1 MFRVCSVF
9 TTIIGNRRWGV
20 KLSASLLLLVWAST
34 VVAAPDYTRQRE
46 LFRVAD
52 AALAAGERDALNGAR
67 TALRD
72 YPLYPYLAYRDLHQR
87 LGEFPATEIQAFIR
101 DYADLPLAERLR
113 IQWLHHLAHNQRWD
127 QFLRDYQPSDNVTLD
142 CLYRRALLSQGHTSA
157 ALEGIESVWVYGHS
171 RPPACDPVFAVWRE
185 RGGFTQERI
194 WQRFG
199 LAMAAGQ
206 DGLARYL
213 YNLLQGERRTVAER
227 WLAIHADPGRI
238 RRLDADQPYAA
249 DLALHGL
256 RVLVRRDSV
265 ATAPLFDQLQARYR
279 RASDPEWNALQRQL
293 AVFVAARGHPGAAE
307 RLAAIPEP
315 WVDES
320 VEAWRIRVALRAQD
334 WPEVLRQTERLSAT
348 SAQQLR
354 WRYWR
359 ARALEA
365 LGEPGAARAL
375 YTELASQRDYYG
387 FLAADRLQQP
397 YTITHH
403 PSAVPQNWM
412 ATSAGSALLRIRE
425 LTYLERD
432 VDARREWRHLLNNG
446 SPQALRTAAVLA
458 DRWGWHR
465 QAVVAL
471 VRADEWDDLTLRFP
485 LPYRE
490 QVVSAAQ
497 TQGIDPAWIYAVM
510 RQESLFQEDARSS
523 ANALGLMQILPT
535 TGQRIA
541 RERGETWAGERR
553 LLHPPTN
560 IQYGAH
566 YLRGNLQRLQTNPVL
581 ASAAYNAGASRVR
594 SWLPEHEP
602 MDADIWAETIPFF
615 ETRRYIRRIM
625 EYYVV
630 YGWRL
635 GGAPPALHALM
646 PPVRPSNHTQ

>member
-1 MFRVCSVF
+1 
-9 TTIIGNRRWGV
+9 
-20 KLSASLLLLVWAST
+20 
-34 VVAAPDYTRQRE
+34 
-46 LFRVAD
+46 
-52 AALAAGERDALNGAR
+52 
-67 TALRD
+67 
-72 YPLYPYLAYRDLHQR
+72 
-87 LGEFPATEIQAFIR
+87 
-101 DYADLPLAERLR
+101 
-113 IQWLHHLAHNQRWD
+113 
-127 QFLRDYQPSDNVTLD
+127 
-142 CLYRRALLSQGHTSA
+142 
-157 ALEGIESVWVYGHS
+157 
-171 RPPACDPVFAVWRE
+171 VWRE

-213 YNLLQGERRTVAER
+213 YNLLQGERRIVAER

-238 RRLDADQPYAA
+238 RQLEADQPYAA

-256 RVLVRRDSV
+256 RVLVHRDSV

-279 RASDPEWNALQRQL
+279 RGADPEWNALQRQL
-293 AVFVAARGHPGAAE
+293 AVFVAARGHPSAAE
-307 RLAAIPEP
+307 RLAAIPED
-315 WVDES
+315 WVDEQ

-365 LGEPGAARAL
+365 LGELGTARTL
-375 YTELASQRDYYG
+375 YAELASQRDYYG

-397 YTITHH
+397 YAIIHR
-403 PSAVPQNWM
+403 PSAVPEDWM
-412 ATSAGSALLRIRE
+412 ATSAGAALLRIRE
-425 LTYLERD
+425 LTQLERD
-432 VDARREWRHLLNNG
+432 IDARREWQYLLNNG
-446 SPQALRTAAVLA
+446 SPRALRTAAVLA

-471 VRADEWDDLTLRFP
+471 VRADEWDDLMLRFP
-485 LPYRE
+485 VPYRE
-490 QVVSAAQ
+490 QVLSAAR
-497 TQGIDPAWIYAVM
+497 TQGIDAAWIYAVI

-541 RERGETWAGERR
+541 RERGETWQGSHR
-553 LLHPPTN
+553 LLYPPTN
-560 IQYGAH
+560 IYYGAH
-566 YLRGNLQRLQTNPVL
+566 YLRGNLQRLQNNPVL
-581 ASAAYNAGASRVR
+581 ASAAYNAGARRVM
-594 SWLPEHEP
+594 SWLPEDEP

-615 ETRRYIRRIM
+615 ETRGYIRRVM

-635 GGAPPALHALM
+635 GGELPALQALM
-646 PPVRPSNHTQ
+646 PPVRPR

>member
-1 MFRVCSVF
+1 MFRVSCVF
-9 TTIIGNRRWGV
+9 TTIIGNRHWGA
-20 KLSASLLLLVWAST
+20 KLSAFLLFAVLAST
-34 VVAAPDYTRQRE
+34 ALATPDYTRQRE

-52 AALAAGERDALNGAR
+52 AALAAGERSALTIAR
-67 TALRD
+67 TTLRN
-72 YPLYPYLAYRDLHQR
+72 YPLYPYLLHHDLHQR
-87 LGEFPATEIQAFIR
+87 LDEFPAAEVRAFIR
-101 DYADLPLAERLR
+101 DYADLPLAERLHS
-113 IQWLHHLAHNQRWD
+113 QWLRHLAHNQRWD
-127 QFLRDYQPSDNVTLD
+127 DFLDDYQPRDNVTLD
-142 CLYRRALLSQGHTSA
+142 CLQRQALLSQGQISA
-157 ALEGIESVWVYGHS
+157 ALAEIEAVWMHSHS

-185 RGGFTQERI
+185 RGEFTQERI

-227 WLAIHADPGRI
+227 WLAIHTDPGRI
-238 RRLDADQPYAA
+238 RQLEANQPYAA

-279 RASDPEWNALQRQL
+279 RRTDPEWNALQRQL
-293 AVFVAARGHPGAAE
+293 ALFVAARGHSSAAE
-307 RLAAIPEP
+307 RLAAIPEN
-315 WVDES
+315 WVDEQ

-334 WPEVLRQTERLSAT
+334 WAEVLRQTERLSST

-365 LGEPGAARAL
+365 LGEPDAARTL
-375 YTELASQRDYYG
+375 YADLASQRDYYG

-397 YTITHH
+397 YAIIHR
-403 PSAVPQNWM
+403 PSAVPEDWV
-412 ATSAGSALLRIRE
+412 ATSAGAALLRIRE
-425 LTYLERD
+425 LTQLERD
-432 VDARREWRHLLNNG
+432 IDARREWQHLLDNH

-471 VRADEWDDLTLRFP
+471 VRADEWDDLMLRFP
-485 LPYRE
+485 VPYRE
-490 QVVSAAQ
+490 QVLSAAQ
-497 TQGIDPAWIYAVM
+497 AQGIDPGWIYAVM
-510 RQESLFQEDARSS
+510 RQESLFQPDARSS

-541 RERGETWAGERR
+541 RERGETWQGSHS
-553 LLHPPTN
+553 LLYPPTN
-560 IQYGAH
+560 IHYGAH
-566 YLRGNLQRLQTNPVL
+566 YLRGNLQRLQNNPVL
-581 ASAAYNAGASRVR
+581 ASAAYNAGARRVL
-594 SWLPEHEP
+594 SWLPEDGP
-602 MDADIWAETIPFF
+602 MDADIWAETLPFF
-615 ETRRYIRRIM
+615 ETRGYIRRVM

-635 GGAPPALHALM
+635 GGEQPALHALM
-646 PPVRPSNHTQ
+646 PPVRPG

>member
-1 MFRVCSVF
+1 MSRVCSVF
-9 TTIIGNRRWGV
+9 TIIIGSRRCWGT
-20 KLSASLLLLVWAST
+20 KLSGCVLFAVLAGDAL
-34 VVAAPDYTRQRE
+34 AAPDYTLQRE

-52 AALAAGERDALNGAR
+52 AALAAGERSALTTAR

-72 YPLYPYLAYRDLHQR
+72 YPLYPYLVYRDLHQR
-87 LGEFPATEIQAFIR
+87 LDEFPAAEVRAFIR

-113 IQWLHHLAHNQRWD
+113 VQWLHHLAHNQRWD
-127 QFLRDYQPSDNVTLD
+127 DFLHDYQPRDNVTLD
-142 CLYRRALLSQGHTSA
+142 CLHRQALLSQNQISA

-171 RPPACDPVFAVWRE
+171 RPPVCDPVFAVWRE

-194 WQRFG
+194 WRRFG
-199 LAMAAGQ
+199 LAMAADQ

-227 WLAIHADPGRI
+227 WLAVHADPSRVD
-238 RRLDADQPYAA
+238 RLNADQPYAA
-249 DLALHGL
+249 NIALHGL

-279 RASDPEWNALQRQL
+279 RGADPEWNNLQRQL
-293 AVFVAARGHPGAAE
+293 AVFVAARGHSSAAE
-307 RLAAIPEP
+307 RLAAIPED
-315 WVDES
+315 WVDEQ

-334 WPEVLRQTERLSAT
+334 WPEVLRQTERLSTT
-348 SAQQLR
+348 SAQQLA

-365 LGEPGAARAL
+365 LGEQGAARAL
-375 YTELASQRDYYG
+375 YAELATKRDYYG

-397 YTITHH
+397 YAITHR
-403 PSAVPQNWM
+403 PSEVSQNWM

-432 VDARREWRHLLNNG
+432 VDARREWRHLLDNS
-446 SPQALRTAAVLA
+446 SPQVLRTVATVA

-471 VRADEWDDLTLRFP
+471 VRADEWDDLMLRFP
-485 LPYRE
+485 VPYRE
-490 QVVSAAQ
+490 QVVSAAR
-497 TQGIDPAWIYAVM
+497 TQGIDAEWIYAVM
-510 RQESLFQEDARSS
+510 RQESLFQVDARSS

-541 RERGETWAGERR
+541 RERGEAWRGDHN

-560 IQYGAH
+560 IHYGAH
-566 YLRGNLQRLQTNPVL
+566 YLNGNLRRLQNNPVL
-581 ASAAYNAGASRVR
+581 ALAAYNAGASRVL

-602 MDADIWAETIPFF
+602 VDADIWAETIPFF
-615 ETRRYIRRIM
+615 ETRGYIRRVM

-635 GGAPPALHALM
+635 GVEQPSLQTLM
-646 PPVRPSNHTQ
+646 PPVRPR